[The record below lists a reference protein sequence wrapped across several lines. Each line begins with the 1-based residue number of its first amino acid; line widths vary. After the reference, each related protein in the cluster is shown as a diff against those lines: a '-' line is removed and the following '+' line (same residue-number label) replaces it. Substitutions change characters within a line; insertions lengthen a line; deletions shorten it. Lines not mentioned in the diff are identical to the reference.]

1 LRKRQFW
8 RHLFEKN
15 RSPQS
20 LDENDRSFEFAM
32 SVLGTK
38 WTFSILRQLISG
50 KRRTSAL
57 LESLKGISPRT
68 LAERLRHL
76 ETSGIIT
83 RQAYAEIPPRVEY
96 SLTDVGR
103 DVGPVLSE
111 IIKLGDSWR
120 AKL

>member
-1 LRKRQFW
+1 
-8 RHLFEKN
+8 
-15 RSPQS
+15 
-20 LDENDRSFEFAM
+20 M